1 VSQSPDLI
9 VLADTVCC
17 GQNPKTLAARPG
29 WASIAAVRTGE
40 IVRLD
45 DSIASRW
52 GPRLVNFVRAV
63 TRALQHMRAQ

>member
-1 VSQSPDLI
+1 MISSNPDLV

-17 GQNPKTLAARPG
+17 GQTVATVASRPG
-29 WASIAAVRTGE
+29 WSNIKAVRNRS
-40 IVRLD
+40 ILRID

-63 TRALQHMRAQ
+63 GLALGRLGS